1 MTDVVRD
8 MRDPPPR
15 RLGAFAPDRLL
26 GAIWAARFSIRY
38 GLQLWFSVCAALFIA
53 FWLQL
58 DQPYWAGTSAA
69 VSCLPQLGAGLRKG
83 WFRALG
89 TLVGAVMSLVLAG
102 LFAQDRIL
110 FLVALA
116 AWGGICAFVTTLL
129 SNHAAYSAGLAGY
142 TVAIIAGGALGSV
155 GGVNA
160 DAVFHLAIARGSEI
174 MIGIFCAG
182 VIGVLTDTGDAPR
195 RLATAIAGVS
205 AKVMDGFLDTLARG
219 GTPLPDMRPL
229 RRDLIRQVSALDP
242 VIDQS
247 AGESSQIRSY
257 AALLQRTMDGLFGGL
272 VGWRAVGYHLDHL
285 PPEQAQQQAQLV
297 LRLLRPDPSAPI
309 ESADPARWTS
319 DPDTLQRR
327 YQRGVQRL
335 VELKVDSPS
344 LRLLADKTAE
354 VLVSMMHA
362 MTGLTLVVYPGRPG
376 PVRTKWRLRVADYLP
391 ALVNGVRAFVTI
403 GLMVLI
409 WVVTGWPNGVGAITF
424 AMINIIL
431 RGPQAD
437 QAYAGTLAFTAGVV
451 IDLVLT
457 SIITFAVL
465 PGLPTSFLTLS
476 LVIGACLVPLGML
489 AVLAKQPWQI
499 GMVGAMNLL
508 FIPLL
513 SPTNPMSYNTA
524 AFYNSTLSTVV
535 GCFAGA
541 YGFGLMPPLSQ
552 AYRARRLLRLT
563 LHDLRRLAGG
573 KSHFDWNGHLLG
585 RLTAMPAAATPL
597 QRAWLLVAL
606 SVGAEIIQL
615 RELTGRLGRDAELA
629 PALTSIARGDSM
641 AAVAH
646 LARFDQAM
654 ADAAA
659 QGATQT
665 NLRVRGSILVL
676 SEALTQQ
683 ADYFDGRALQ

>member
-1 MTDVVRD
+1 MTEVVRD
-8 MRDPPPR
+8 MGEPPPR
-15 RLGAFAPDRLL
+15 GLRALAPDRLL
-26 GAIWAARFSIRY
+26 GAIWALRFPIRY
-38 GLQLWFSVCAALFIA
+38 GVQLWLSVCAALFVA

-89 TLVGAVMSLVLAG
+89 TLVGAVVSLVLAAF
-102 LFAQDRIL
+102 LAQDRIL
-110 FLVALA
+110 FLTALA

-160 DAVFHLAIARGSEI
+160 NAVFPLALSRGSEI

-182 VIGVLTDTGDAPR
+182 VVGVLTDTGDAPR
-195 RLATAIAGVS
+195 RLAKAIAAV
-205 AKVMDGFLDTLARG
+205 AARVMDGFIDTLARG

-229 RRDLIRQVSALDP
+229 RRDLIRQVGALDP

-272 VGWRAVGYHLDHL
+272 VGWRAVGNHLDHL
-285 PPEQAQQQAQLV
+285 PAEQARQQAQLV
-297 LRLLRPDPSAPI
+297 LGLLRPDPSAPV
-309 ESADPARWTS
+309 ESADPQRWVT
-319 DPDTLQRR
+319 DPDALQRR
-327 YQRGVQRL
+327 YQRGVRRL
-335 VELKVDSPS
+335 VELEADSPS
-344 LRLLADKTAE
+344 QRLLADKTAE

-391 ALVNGVRAFVTI
+391 ALVNGARAFATI
-403 GLMVLI
+403 AIMALL
-409 WVVTGWPNGVGAITF
+409 WVVTGWPNGVGALTF

-431 RGPQAD
+431 RGPQAEA
-437 QAYAGTLAFTAGVV
+437 AYAGTLAFTAGVV
-451 IDLVLT
+451 VDLALA

-465 PGLPTSFLTLS
+465 PALPTSFLTLS

-489 AVLAKQPWQI
+489 AVLAKKPWQI
-499 GMVGAMNLL
+499 GMVGAMTLL
-508 FIPLL
+508 FVPLL

-563 LHDLRRLAGG
+563 LRDLRRLAGG
-573 KSHFDWNGHLLG
+573 RTHLDWNGHVLG

-597 QRAWLLVAL
+597 QRAWLLAAL

-615 RELTGRLGRDAELA
+615 REIISRLGLDAELV
-629 PALTSIARGDSM
+629 PALTAIARGDSM
-641 AAVAH
+641 AAIAQ
-646 LARFDQAM
+646 LGRFDAM
-654 ADAAA
+654 LAEAAA
-659 QGATQT
+659 RGDTTQT
-665 NLRVRGSILVL
+665 NLRVRGSIVVL
-676 SEALTQQ
+676 SEALTQHR
-683 ADYFDGRALQ
+683 DYFDGALQ